1 MTEAPITPS
10 SADAWLPPIVNT
22 RAGQARKVGIELE
35 FTGISHGRT
44 TRALES
50 WAQQDAVHQSLVEAR
65 VTHRTLGEF
74 AIEVDW
80 RYLKETAQEQQI
92 TEGSEAWV
100 RLLKEAA
107 RLVVPIEV
115 IAPPLAIRDLPQLEA
130 LVECLRQ
137 AGAQGTGDSPIAAY
151 GLHLNAEVPELSTD
165 AITPYLQAFALLQWW
180 LVARHQVD
188 MTRRLSTYVH
198 LYSEDYL
205 DKVLRYP
212 APPPMDQLLADYFA
226 YNPSR
231 NRALDLW
238 PLFAEY
244 APDKVNELLDEPLI
258 KARPTFHYRLPNCEI
273 DRPTWRLEDEWGAWL
288 VVEKLAAD
296 IDSLQ
301 QLTSRY
307 FSAKRPLFGINK
319 RHWIKT
325 MDEWVRSL

>member
-1 MTEAPITPS
+1 MIPA
-10 SADAWLPPIVNT
+10 SADAWLPPIVNNSQ
-22 RAGQARKVGIELE
+22 GKARTVGIELE
-35 FTGISHGRT
+35 FTGLSHGRT
-44 TRALES
+44 TEVLAG
-50 WAQQDAVHQSLVEAR
+50 WASQKATHRSLVEAR
-65 VTHRTLGEF
+65 VLHEPLGEF
-74 AIEVDW
+74 AVEVDW

-100 RLLKEAA
+100 RLLREAA
-107 RLVVPIEV
+107 RLIVPVEV
-115 IAPPLAIRDLPQLEA
+115 IGPPIAIRDLPQLES
-130 LVECLRQ
+130 LVQCLRQ

-151 GLHLNAEVPELSTD
+151 GLHINPEVPELSAD
-165 AITPYLQAFALLQWW
+165 AVTPYLQAFALLQWW

-205 DKVLRYP
+205 DKVLRYQV
-212 APPPMDQLLADYFA
+212 PPTMERLLDDYFEH
-226 YNPSR
+226 NPTR

-244 APDKVNELLDEPLI
+244 APDRVKELMDEPLI

-273 DRPTWRLEDEWGAWL
+273 DRPTWRLEDEWNAWL

-296 IDSLQ
+296 TDSLQ
-301 QLTSRY
+301 QMTSRY
-307 FSAKRPLFGINK
+307 FSAKRPLLGINK
-319 RHWIKT
+319 RHWIKS